1 MSMSAMPIMGDM
13 GQAIGGS
20 LGGNLPPNVGV
31 GFGMPAN
38 GGQNPVADQTQ
49 QMANNPIYGQ
59 QSPFQPPSNSGQ
71 TQQNPNVGI
80 GFGMPADG
88 GKSGFGGID
97 WFGPKYDPSMGG
109 NQQLFDEYNKQAQQD
124 SYLTFARQAGYQ
136 YGGGYQN
143 WLKNQ
148 QNTQGGLLN
157 GPQLGG
163 GPAGQPPITNPL
175 QGGPLGGPQLGGG
188 PAGQPPITNQPRQQP
203 QPQPNPQYGGGLR
216 PAPRNYR
223 PPQRGGNLR
232 SFMQR

>member
-31 GFGMPAN
+31 GFGMPAD

-88 GKSGFGGID
+88 GMFGGKSGFGGMLP
-97 WFGPKYDPSMGG
+97 FF
-109 NQQLFDEYNKQAQQD
+109 NN
-124 SYLTFARQAGYQ
+124 
-136 YGGGYQN
+136 
-143 WLKNQ
+143 
-148 QNTQGGLLN
+148 
-157 GPQLGG
+157 PQLPG
-163 GPAGQPPITNPL
+163 GPGGQFPITNPL
-175 QGGPLGGPQLGGG
+175 QGGPLNGPQLGGG

-203 QPQPNPQYGGGLR
+203 QPNPQYGGGLR

-223 PPQRGGNLR
+223 PPMRSPQRGGNLR
-232 SFMQR
+232 SIIGR